1 MAHGAEWRGRWWR
14 IEFDSLVE
22 SVQSWVKKEAHRL
35 AKSTSKEQLTY
46 DVFETDMGWVAIVGG
61 DHGVV
66 RASLP
71 EGSPEM
77 ALDYVQ
83 PEVNMAIHSPEDHAD
98 TRMLVTAYCAGEP
111 VDLADV
117 PIDTRS
123 ATPFF
128 RSAWEACRL
137 IPAGETRSY
146 GWLAEQAGNVKAARG
161 AGQAMARNRLAL
173 LVPCHRVVS
182 STGALHGFGG
192 AGLPLKSRLLAM
204 ETNRRGD

>member
-1 MAHGAEWRGRWWR
+1 MAK
-14 IEFDSLVE
+14 LVNE
-22 SVQSWVKKEAHRL
+22 EL
-35 AKSTSKEQLTY
+35 LTY
-46 DVFETDMGWVAIVGG
+46 DVFDTDMGWVAIVGG
-61 DHGVV
+61 DHGIV

-71 EGSPEM
+71 AASPEM
-77 ALDYVQ
+77 ALDVVQ
-83 PEVNMAIHSPEDHAD
+83 PEVTGAIHSPEDHVD
-98 TRMLVTAYCAGEP
+98 SRVLITAYCAGEP
-111 VDLADV
+111 VDLAEV

-128 RSAWEACRL
+128 KSAWEACRS

-146 GWLAEQAGNVKAARG
+146 GWLAEQAGNVRAARG
-161 AGQAMARNRLAL
+161 AGQAMARNKLAL

-204 ETNRRGD
+204 ESNR

>member
-1 MAHGAEWRGRWWR
+1 MARANNNER
-14 IEFDSLVE
+14 
-22 SVQSWVKKEAHRL
+22 
-35 AKSTSKEQLTY
+35 LTY
-46 DVFETDMGWVAIVGG
+46 DVFDTDMGWVAIVGS
-61 DHGVV
+61 DHGIV

-71 EGSPEM
+71 ESLPES

-83 PEVNMAIHSPEDHAD
+83 PEVTSAIHAPDDYVDA
-98 TRMLVTAYCAGEP
+98 RMLITAYCAGEP
-111 VDLADV
+111 VNLSDIA
-117 PIDTRS
+117 IDTRS

-128 RSAWEACRL
+128 RDAWEACRS

-161 AGQAMARNRLAL
+161 AGQAMARNKLAL

-204 ETNRRGD
+204 ESDR

>member
-1 MAHGAEWRGRWWR
+1 MARANNNER
-14 IEFDSLVE
+14 
-22 SVQSWVKKEAHRL
+22 
-35 AKSTSKEQLTY
+35 LTY
-46 DVFETDMGWVAIVGG
+46 DVFDTDMGWVAIVGS
-61 DHGVV
+61 DHGIV

-71 EGSPEM
+71 ESLPES

-83 PEVNMAIHSPEDHAD
+83 PEVTSAIHAPDDYVDA
-98 TRMLVTAYCAGEP
+98 RMLITAYCAGEP
-111 VDLADV
+111 VNLSDIA
-117 PIDTRS
+117 IDTRS
-123 ATPFF
+123 TTPFF
-128 RSAWEACRL
+128 RDAWEACRS

-161 AGQAMARNRLAL
+161 AGQAMARNKLAL

-204 ETNRRGD
+204 ESDR